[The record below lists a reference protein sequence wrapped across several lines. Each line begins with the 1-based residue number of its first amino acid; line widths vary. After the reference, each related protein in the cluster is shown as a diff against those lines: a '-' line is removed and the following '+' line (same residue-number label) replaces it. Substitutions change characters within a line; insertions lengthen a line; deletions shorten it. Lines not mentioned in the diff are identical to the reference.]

1 MKKNKFILK
10 DIDTLTDEFIGK
22 RGTPARE
29 KFEYELRMDILGSMI
44 KEARK
49 RKKLSQEQLGALV
62 GVQKAQ
68 ISKIENNTKNFRLVT
83 ILPVMDETA
92 LSGDT
97 DRQSSKRPPSDAEC
111 NFAVVDAV
119 MSDRRTHQQSQV
131 LLLSDIVAIE

>member
-1 MKKNKFILK
+1 MKKKQFKLK
-10 DIDTLTDEFIGK
+10 SIDDLTDEVVGK

-49 RKKLSQEQLGALV
+49 RKNLSQEQLGSMV

-83 ILPVMDETA
+83 ILPIMDA
-92 LSGDT
+92 LGMKV
-97 DRQSSKRPPSDAEC
+97 R
-111 NFAVVDAV
+111 
-119 MSDRRTHQQSQV
+119 
-131 LLLSDIVAIE
+131 LSVEYDNQENMILT

>member
-1 MKKNKFILK
+1 MRNKKMKLK
-10 DIDTLTDEFIGK
+10 DIDDLTEEVFGK
-22 RGTPARE
+22 RGTPTRE

-83 ILPVMDETA
+83 ILPVMDA
-92 LSGDT
+92 LGMKVRLSVEYENEENT
-97 DRQSSKRPPSDAEC
+97 VLSSYLHD
-111 NFAVVDAV
+111 
-119 MSDRRTHQQSQV
+119 Q
-131 LLLSDIVAIE
+131 

>member
-1 MKKNKFILK
+1 MKKNQFKLK
-10 DIDTLTDEFIGK
+10 SIDDLTDEVIGK

-83 ILPVMDETA
+83 ILPIMDA
-92 LSGDT
+92 LGMKVKLSVEYD
-97 DRQSSKRPPSDAEC
+97 
-111 NFAVVDAV
+111 
-119 MSDRRTHQQSQV
+119 HQENMI
-131 LLLSDIVAIE
+131 LS

>member
-1 MKKNKFILK
+1 MKKKQFKLK
-10 DIDTLTDEFIGK
+10 SIDDLTDEVVGK

-49 RKKLSQEQLGALV
+49 RKNLSQEQLGSMV

-83 ILPVMDETA
+83 ILPIMDA
-92 LSGDT
+92 LGMKV
-97 DRQSSKRPPSDAEC
+97 R
-111 NFAVVDAV
+111 
-119 MSDRRTHQQSQV
+119 
-131 LLLSDIVAIE
+131 LSVEYDNRKNTILS

>member
-1 MKKNKFILK
+1 MKKDKFVLK

-29 KFEYELRMDILGSMI
+29 KYEYELRMDILGSMI
-44 KEARK
+44 REARK

-83 ILPVMDETA
+83 ILPIMDA
-92 LSGDT
+92 LGMKVKLTVEYDNT
-97 DRQSSKRPPSDAEC
+97 E
-111 NFAVVDAV
+111 N
-119 MSDRRTHQQSQV
+119 
-131 LLLSDIVAIE
+131 LILS